1 MSEVKPAHRPV
12 KEIRNELCR
21 ISEELH
27 AAEKAE
33 AMEKYGDLVG
43 KWVYTNERP
52 WDEDDAARDIY
63 YNKTLMLV
71 DGIRHVVEVTSGI
84 YTIYVSS
91 RYTIEIL
98 ASIVGGLI
106 TRPQTAARDEHFVS
120 NRFEIVDEDFVLA
133 TLDKSITNFT
143 DRVAEIKKAVKELKK

>member
-12 KEIRNELCR
+12 EEIRNEFCR

-33 AMEKYGDLVG
+33 AMEKYGHLVG

-52 WDEDDAARDIY
+52 WNEDDAARDIY
-63 YNKTLMLV
+63 YNKNLILV
-71 DGIRHVVEVTSGI
+71 DGIQHVVEVASGI
-84 YTIYVSS
+84 DTVYVTS

-98 ASIVGGLI
+98 ASIIGGLT
-106 TRPQTAARDEHFVS
+106 TRTAVADRDEHFDS
-120 NRFEIVDEDFVLA
+120 NRFKIVDKDFVLT
-133 TLDKSITNFT
+133 TLNKSVIDFT
-143 DRVAEIKKAVKELKK
+143 DRVVKIQKAVKELNK

>member
-12 KEIRNELCR
+12 EEIRNEFCR

-52 WDEDDAARDIY
+52 WNEDDAARDIY
-63 YNKTLMLV
+63 YNKSLILV
-71 DGIRHVVEVTSGI
+71 DGIQHVVEVASGI
-84 YTIYVSS
+84 DTIYVTS
-91 RYTIEIL
+91 RYTIEML

-106 TRPQTAARDEHFVS
+106 TRTAVADRDEHFDS
-120 NRFEIVDEDFVLA
+120 NRFKIVDKDFVLA
-133 TLDKSITNFT
+133 TLNKSIINFT
-143 DRVAEIKKAVKELKK
+143 DRVVEIQKAVKELNK

>member
-12 KEIRNELCR
+12 EEIRNEFCR

-52 WDEDDAARDIY
+52 WNEDDAARDIY
-63 YNKTLMLV
+63 YNKSLILV
-71 DGIRHVVEVTSGI
+71 DGIQHVVEVASGI
-84 YTIYVSS
+84 DTIYVTS
-91 RYTIEIL
+91 RYTIEML

-106 TRPQTAARDEHFVS
+106 TRTAVADRDEHFDS
-120 NRFEIVDEDFVLA
+120 NRFKIVDKDFVLA
-133 TLDKSITNFT
+133 TLNKSIIHFT
-143 DRVAEIKKAVKELKK
+143 DRVVEIQNAVKELNK

>member
-12 KEIRNELCR
+12 EEIRNEFCR

-33 AMEKYGDLVG
+33 AMEKYGHLVG
-43 KWVYTNERP
+43 KWVYTNKRP

-63 YNKTLMLV
+63 YNKNLILV
-71 DGIRHVVEVTSGI
+71 DGIWHVVEVASGI
-84 YTIYVSS
+84 DTIYVTS
-91 RYTIEIL
+91 RYTIELL
-98 ASIVGGLI
+98 ASISGGLT
-106 TRPQTAARDEHFVS
+106 TRTTVAVCNEHFES
-120 NRFEIVDEDFVLA
+120 NRFEIVDEAFVLK

>member
-12 KEIRNELCR
+12 EEIRNEFCR

-52 WDEDDAARDIY
+52 WNEDDAARDIY
-63 YNKTLMLV
+63 YNKNLILV
-71 DGIRHVVEVTSGI
+71 DGIQHVVEVASGI
-84 YTIYVSS
+84 DTIYVTS
-91 RYTIEIL
+91 RYTIEML
-98 ASIVGGLI
+98 ASIVGGLT
-106 TRPQTAARDEHFVS
+106 TRTAVADRDEHFDS
-120 NRFEIVDEDFVLA
+120 NRFKIVDEDFVLT
-133 TLDKSITNFT
+133 TLNKSVINFT
-143 DRVAEIKKAVKELKK
+143 DRVVEIQKAVKELNK

>member
-12 KEIRNELCR
+12 EEIRNEFCR

-52 WDEDDAARDIY
+52 WNEDDAARDIY
-63 YNKTLMLV
+63 YNKSLILV
-71 DGIRHVVEVTSGI
+71 DGIQHVVEVASGI
-84 YTIYVSS
+84 DTIYVTS
-91 RYTIEIL
+91 RYTIEML

-106 TRPQTAARDEHFVS
+106 TRTAVADRDEHFDS
-120 NRFEIVDEDFVLA
+120 NRFKIVDKDFVLA
-133 TLDKSITNFT
+133 TLNKSIIKFT
-143 DRVAEIKKAVKELKK
+143 DRVVEIQNAVKELNK

>member
-12 KEIRNELCR
+12 EEIRNEFCR

-33 AMEKYGDLVG
+33 AMAKYGHLVG
-43 KWVYTNERP
+43 KWIYTNERP
-52 WDEDDAARDIY
+52 WNEDDAARDIY
-63 YNKTLMLV
+63 YNKNHILV
-71 DGIRHVVEVTSGI
+71 DSIQHVVEVASGI
-84 YTIYVSS
+84 DTIYVTS

-98 ASIVGGLI
+98 ASIVGGLT
-106 TRPQTAARDEHFVS
+106 TRKAVADRDEHFDS
-120 NRFEIVDEDFVLA
+120 NRFEIVDQDFVLA
-133 TLDKSITNFT
+133 ALDKSITNFT

>member
-12 KEIRNELCR
+12 EEIRNEFCR

-52 WDEDDAARDIY
+52 WNEDDAGRDIY
-63 YNKTLMLV
+63 YNKNLILV
-71 DGIRHVVEVTSGI
+71 DGIQHVVEVASGI
-84 YTIYVSS
+84 DTIYVTS
-91 RYTIEIL
+91 RYTIEML

-106 TRPQTAARDEHFVS
+106 TRTAVADRDEHFDS
-120 NRFEIVDEDFVLA
+120 NRFKIVDKDFVLA
-133 TLDKSITNFT
+133 TLNKSIINFT
-143 DRVAEIKKAVKELKK
+143 DRVVEIQKAVKELNK

>member
-12 KEIRNELCR
+12 EEIRNEFCR

-52 WDEDDAARDIY
+52 WNEDDASRDIY
-63 YNKTLMLV
+63 YNKSLILV
-71 DGIRHVVEVTSGI
+71 DGIQHVVEVASGI
-84 YTIYVSS
+84 DTIYVTS
-91 RYTIEIL
+91 RYTIEML
-98 ASIVGGLI
+98 ASIVGGLT
-106 TRPQTAARDEHFVS
+106 TRTAVADRGEHFDS
-120 NRFEIVDEDFVLA
+120 NRFKIVDKDFVLA
-133 TLDKSITNFT
+133 TLNKSIINFT
-143 DRVAEIKKAVKELKK
+143 DRVVEIQKAVKELNK

>member
-1 MSEVKPAHRPV
+1 MSEVKPAHRPLE
-12 KEIRNELCR
+12 EIRNDFSR

-52 WDEDDAARDIY
+52 WNEDDAARDIY
-63 YNKTLMLV
+63 YNKNLILV
-71 DGIRHVVEVTSGI
+71 DGIRHVVEVASGI
-84 YTIYVSS
+84 DTIYVTS

-98 ASIVGGLI
+98 ASIVGGLT
-106 TRPQTAARDEHFVS
+106 TRTAVADRDEHFDS
-120 NRFEIVDEDFVLA
+120 NRFEIVDQDFVLT
-133 TLDKSITNFT
+133 TLNKTVIGFT
-143 DRVAEIKKAVKELKK
+143 DRVVKIQKAVKELNK

>member
-12 KEIRNELCR
+12 EEIRNEFSR

-33 AMEKYGDLVG
+33 AMEKYGNLVG

-52 WDEDDAARDIY
+52 WNEDDAARDIY
-63 YNKTLMLV
+63 YNKNLILV
-71 DGIRHVVEVTSGI
+71 DSIQHVVEVASGI
-84 YTIYVSS
+84 DTIYVTS

-98 ASIVGGLI
+98 ASIVGGLT
-106 TRPQTAARDEHFVS
+106 TRAAVADRDEHFDS
-120 NRFEIVDEDFVLA
+120 NRFEIVDQDFVLT
-133 TLDKSITNFT
+133 TLNKTVIDFT
-143 DRVAEIKKAVKELKK
+143 DRVVKIQKAVKELNK